1 MIRRGWTTALGS
13 AYLATALV
21 CAHGCE
27 RKERIV
33 DIETPRTEIE
43 VDRDKSTGKV
53 DVDITRE

>member
-13 AYLATALV
+13 ACLATALV